1 MRKIE
6 AGDLT
11 IRGSS
16 TAGVCT
22 SLHIPQLKVVLDA
35 GIAHPS
41 FAKEENILLSHCHMD
56 HIGSL
61 LALLGNR
68 DLKRLSAPT
77 IFVPMPAH
85 EDVSNLVTAAYR
97 LGRFSERAKIRAIS
111 SWSWPLPKGV
121 EMVAFDTHHVVP
133 SNGYLFRTTKKK
145 LKPKYVGLEG
155 VEIGRL
161 HKEGVEVNDWVD
173 RNRLAYITD
182 TTSKVWD
189 TEPMVLE
196 TDVLVMEC
204 TFLDDDVTVESA
216 RKHGHIHIDEIAA
229 NADRFKNKYIV
240 LMHFSVRYSNDDI
253 RRIVDA
259 KLPADL
265 RERVQLLL
273 PEDE

>member
-16 TAGVCT
+16 TAGVHT
-22 SLHIPQLKVVLDA
+22 SLHIPQLKVVLDV

-41 FAKEENILLSHCHMD
+41 FAKEENIFLSHCHTD
-56 HIGSL
+56 HVGSL

-68 DLKRLSAPT
+68 DLKRLPAP
-77 IFVPMPAH
+77 IVWVPMLAH
-85 EDVSNLVTAAYR
+85 EDVSNIVQAAHR
-97 LGRFSERAKIRAIS
+97 LGNFKEVARVRAIS
-111 SWSWPLPKGV
+111 NWSMKIPKAEV
-121 EMVAFDTHHVVP
+121 CAFDTHHVVP

-145 LKPKYVGLEG
+145 LKAEYVGMEG
-155 VEIGRL
+155 KDIAAL
-161 HKEGVEVNDWVD
+161 HNKGVEVNDWVD

-182 TTSKVWD
+182 TTSEVWD
-189 TEPMVLE
+189 TEPMVLK

-204 TFLDDDVTVESA
+204 TFLDDDVTIESA
-216 RKHGHIHIDEIAA
+216 HKHGHIHIDEVAA
-229 NADRFKNKYIV
+229 NANRFENKNIV
-240 LMHFSVRYSNDDI
+240 LMHFSVRYSNDEI
-253 RRIVDA
+253 SRIVDE

-273 PEDE
+273 PE